1 MTQSRLDNWDLLPG
15 TLVEIRRK
23 GRHLRIGRVDA
34 VSLDAELLWLAN
46 DGAVPR
52 QLFEK
57 AEGYEVWSC
66 DALEDEGPLPVG
78 GHRV

>member
-1 MTQSRLDNWDLLPG
+1 MTQSRLDNWALMPG

-23 GRHLRIGRVDA
+23 GRHVRTGRVDA

-66 DALEDEGPLPVG
+66 EAVPDERTLPV
-78 GHRV
+78 

>member
-1 MTQSRLDNWDLLPG
+1 MTQSRLDNWALMPG

-23 GRHLRIGRVDA
+23 GRHVRAGRVDA

-57 AEGYEVWSC
+57 AEGHEVWSC
-66 DALEDEGPLPVG
+66 EAVADERPLPV
-78 GHRV
+78 

>member
-1 MTQSRLDNWDLLPG
+1 MMQSRLDNWDLMPG
-15 TLVEIRRK
+15 TPVEIRRK
-23 GRHLRIGRVDA
+23 GQRVRTGRVDA

-46 DGAVPR
+46 NGAVPR

-66 DALEDEGPLPVG
+66 ETPEDQRALPAG
-78 GHRV
+78 GHQV